1 MEQNAHKF
9 RIRLNLF
16 DAIVLI
22 VVLLAG
28 AAFAWLSLRSGDSA
42 AAASQ
47 TVRYTVVFQKMADRK
62 SVV

>member
-1 MEQNAHKF
+1 MEQNGHKF

-28 AAFAWLSLRSGDSA
+28 RWPLPG
-42 AAASQ
+42 
-47 TVRYTVVFQKMADRK
+47 
-62 SVV
+62 

>member
-28 AAFAWLSLRSGDSA
+28 APLPG
-42 AAASQ
+42 
-47 TVRYTVVFQKMADRK
+47 
-62 SVV
+62 